1 MIVFPALVS
10 ILPFHLSK
18 WWKVWTSFVI
28 PICVVITNYIIR
40 QQLQQ
45 DFISNSGNPQLNIQ
59 LINYICSPQIL
70 NIDGR
75 WKWASLTSFLL
86 LSGSV
91 QLYLNMSF

>member
-18 WWKVWTSFVI
+18 WWKVSTSFII

-91 QLYLNMSF
+91 QLYLDMSF